1 MRLGSDIKAVK
12 SEIEGPKQKNTNS
25 LNQQFTNSI
34 NPKSNIRNPK
44 SKYMSLIN
52 QIDQDIKQAML
63 AKQADRLRG
72 LRAIKSALL
81 LARTEK
87 GAAEDL
93 THEAEIKVLQKLV
106 KQRKESAE
114 IYKTQNREDLYQIEM
129 DEMKVIEPY
138 LPQQMTR
145 FEIEGYLEE
154 VISRIGATSVSDMG
168 KVMGIAN
175 KELAGQADG
184 RTMSE
189 VVKQLLG

>member
-1 MRLGSDIKAVK
+1 
-12 SEIEGPKQKNTNS
+12 
-25 LNQQFTNSI
+25 
-34 NPKSNIRNPK
+34 
-44 SKYMSLIN
+44 MSLIT

-87 GAAEDL
+87 GAAEEL
-93 THEAEIKVLQKLV
+93 TQEAEIKVLQKLV

-114 IYKTQNREDLYQIEM
+114 IYKTQNRDDLYQIEM
-129 DEMKVIEPY
+129 DEMLVIEPY
-138 LPQQMTR
+138 LPQQMSR
-145 FEIEGYLEE
+145 FEIEGYLQDLIAR
-154 VISRIGATSVSDMG
+154 VGATSVSDMG

-184 RTMSE
+184 RTISE